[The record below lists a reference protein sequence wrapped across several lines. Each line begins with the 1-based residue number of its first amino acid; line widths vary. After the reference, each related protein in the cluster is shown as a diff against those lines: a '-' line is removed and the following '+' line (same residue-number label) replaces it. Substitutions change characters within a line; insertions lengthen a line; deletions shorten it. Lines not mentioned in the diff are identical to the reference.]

1 MTDVFKALSDENR
14 MRLFHLLSQKPF
26 CVCELEVLLEMNQSN
41 VSRHLNKLKV
51 AGLITALKEGLWV
64 HYVINA
70 NFAKDSETL
79 MTYLNKV
86 WRQEPVYLRDQ
97 HRFERYQSQCLSCK
111 DITDHRDRVLS
122 AIE

>member
-1 MTDVFKALSDENR
+1 MTEVFKALSDENR
-14 MRLFHLLSQKPF
+14 MRLFHLLSQKPL

-64 HYVINA
+64 HYVINEDFSDA
-70 NFAKDSETL
+70 SEAL
-79 MTYLNKV
+79 MNYLDQV
-86 WRQEPVYLRDQ
+86 WKQEPVYLRDQ
-97 HRFERYQSQCLSCK
+97 HRFEQYQTKHLSCK
-111 DITDHRDRVLS
+111 DITENRETVLS